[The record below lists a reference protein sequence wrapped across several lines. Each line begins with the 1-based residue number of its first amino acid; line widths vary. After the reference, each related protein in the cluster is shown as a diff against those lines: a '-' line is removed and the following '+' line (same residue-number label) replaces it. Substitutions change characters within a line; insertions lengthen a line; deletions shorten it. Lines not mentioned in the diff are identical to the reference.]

1 VSDLVTL
8 RTAWEARSPYLRGEH
23 FAEPYITA
31 LEAEVERLRD
41 AIRTFVY
48 ANDTEPGLDRPITTE
63 QWERAWEAA
72 LDGLRK
78 ALEGATL

>member
-1 VSDLVTL
+1 MTDFQDRIDAYRSRMDRTSADAYELTEL
-8 RTAWEARSPYLRGEH
+8 RKEAK
-23 FAEPYITA
+23 
-31 LEAEVERLRD
+31 RLRD
-41 AIRTFVY
+41 AIRTLVY
-48 ANDTEPGLDRPITTE
+48 ANDTEPSEERPVTPE